1 MRKITITR
9 YRSFYAVMRL
19 VKLYIDG
26 EYIGSIKIDQS
37 VTIKIPD
44 GAQEMYGRV
53 SWGRTK
59 SFPLNTL
66 RDGDKLAI
74 NGWMT
79 FNVFKML
86 GFVTIPMKIWQDTR

>member
-1 MRKITITR
+1 M
-9 YRSFYAVMRL
+9 
-19 VKLYIDG
+19 KLYIDG

-44 GAQEMYGRV
+44 VCQEIYGRV

-66 RDGDKLAI
+66 QDGDKLAI

-79 FNVFKML
+79 FNIFKMPR
-86 GFVTIPMKIWQDTR
+86 FVTIPMKIWQDKR